1 MGKISETTKAKQ
13 IAEECKTYW
22 WKEIVDAYIG
32 EREWVKYDDFDECYK
47 SAKKMAEWKEK
58 ELIDKAIEFLEP
70 RILAFLSG
78 DKVDTDKF
86 IEEFKKAMTD
96 D

>member
-1 MGKISETTKAKQ
+1 MDKKTIKQAEKIANRCKETRY
-13 IAEECKTYW
+13 EEYRNW
-22 WKEIVDAYIG
+22 GDG
-32 EREWVKYDDFDECYK
+32 ELECLEVTDYRNCYN
-47 SAKKMAEWKEK
+47 SAIKMAEWKEK

-86 IEEFKKAMTD
+86 IEEFKKTMTD

>member
-1 MGKISETTKAKQ
+1 MIKINETEKAKQ

-22 WKEIVDAYIG
+22 RDEIVDGYNG
-32 EREWVKYDDFDECYK
+32 ERKWVKYDDFNNCYN
-47 SAKKMAEWKEK
+47 SATKMAEWKEN

-70 RILAFLSG
+70 RILSILSG